1 MASEVILK
9 QKEEEVKKL
18 AEQIKSAK
26 VVLLTDYRGIN
37 VTDVTKLRTDL
48 RNAKAEYKVIKNN
61 IIKRALDANG
71 ESALDSLLEG
81 PTAFVMSEED
91 YLEPLKVIYGFSKE
105 NDFYKIKGGI
115 IEGKV
120 VSVEEL
126 ITLAKLP
133 SRQELLG
140 MLAGALLGNISK
152 VAVAL
157 DQVRIQKENA

>member
-1 MASEVILK
+1 MASETILK
-9 QKEEEVKKL
+9 QKAEEVKNL
-18 AEQIKSAK
+18 AEQLKDAK
-26 VVLLTDYRGIN
+26 IILLTDYRGIN
-37 VTDVTKLRTDL
+37 VADVTNLRTDL
-48 RNAKAEYKVIKNN
+48 RNAKCDYKVIKNN

-71 ESALDSLLEG
+71 ESGLDDLLTG
-81 PTAFVMSEED
+81 PTAILVGKED
-91 YLEPLKVIYGFSKE
+91 YLEPLKAIYKFAKE
-105 NDFYKIKGGI
+105 NEFYKIKGGI

-120 VSVEEL
+120 MTTEEL

-157 DQVRIQKENA
+157 DQVRLQKENA

>member
-1 MASEVILK
+1 MASESILK

-18 AEQIKSAK
+18 AEQMKNAK
-26 VVLLTDYRGIN
+26 VILLTDYRGIN
-37 VTDVTKLRTDL
+37 VADVTKLRTDL
-48 RNAKAEYKVIKNN
+48 RNAKADYKVIKNN
-61 IIKRALDANG
+61 IIKRALEANG
-71 ESALDSLLEG
+71 ESGLNDLLEG
-81 PTAFVMSEED
+81 PTALVMGEED
-91 YLEPLKVIYGFSKE
+91 YLEPLKAIYGFSKE

-120 VSVEEL
+120 MTTEEL

-157 DQVRIQKENA
+157 DQVRLQKENA

>member
-1 MASEVILK
+1 
-9 QKEEEVKKL
+9 
-18 AEQIKSAK
+18 
-26 VVLLTDYRGIN
+26 
-37 VTDVTKLRTDL
+37 
-48 RNAKAEYKVIKNN
+48 
-61 IIKRALDANG
+61 
-71 ESALDSLLEG
+71 
-81 PTAFVMSEED
+81 MSEED